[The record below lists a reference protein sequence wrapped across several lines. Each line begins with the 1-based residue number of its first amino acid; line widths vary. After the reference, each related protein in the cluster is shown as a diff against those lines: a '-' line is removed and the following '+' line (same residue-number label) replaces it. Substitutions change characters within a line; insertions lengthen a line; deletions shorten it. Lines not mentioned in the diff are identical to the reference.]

1 VTAEEET
8 NTKYRN
14 RSRSRYKYRS
24 RNRYKYRSRNR
35 SKYRSRNRSK
45 YKYRS
50 RSRSKYKYRSR
61 SRSKYKY
68 KYSDD
73 KECYAQEDSSN
84 RRDRVLKCAI
94 KLDEEARRRIDRRV
108 PHFLVQS
115 FQRQKIRGIGIIALE
130 GTSTSRVYHTV
141 PHNCAYSNC
150 EAHGL

>member
-1 VTAEEET
+1 MAKEFNGRVWLKCVLKCDSRRRDKY
-8 NTKYRN
+8 KYRN
-14 RSRSRYKYRS
+14 RSRSRS
-24 RNRYKYRSRNR
+24 
-35 SKYRSRNRSK
+35 
-45 YKYRS
+45 KYRS
-50 RSRSKYKYRSR
+50 RSRSKYKY
-61 SRSKYKY
+61 KYKY

-84 RRDRVLKCAI
+84 RRDRVLKCDI
-94 KLDEEARRRIDRRV
+94 EARRRIDRRV

-141 PHNCAYSNC
+141 PHNCAYSYC

>member
-1 VTAEEET
+1 MLKCDKVCESVI
-8 NTKYRN
+8 KCVLKCD
-14 RSRSRYKYRS
+14 SRRRDKYKY
-24 RNRYKYRSRNR
+24 RNR
-35 SKYRSRNRSK
+35 SKYRSRNRS
-45 YKYRS
+45 
-50 RSRSKYKYRSR
+50 KYRSR

-141 PHNCAYSNC
+141 PHNCAYSYC